1 MARRLKGAI
10 WRKMEKKRYKI
21 LIADDEYWTREKLR
35 HMIDWEEYGLDC
47 LEPAQN
53 GEEVLER
60 IEAEKPDILITDIN
74 MPYVNGVELLE
85 TIKKDYPGIVA
96 FVVSGYDDFEYVKGT
111 FMSGAVNYLVKPV
124 AKIDMVN
131 AIVKALEI
139 IGERENEK
147 QEHLKA
153 VSLIQDREYSQLI
166 EREESAY
173 APGIAMDSGIYLM
186 LVKIH
191 NYNELVRQS
200 RYDMNLFSFNV
211 KREIRR
217 LSGQENILVFNHVF
231 RSNEFIILSD
241 MGNQGMVKL
250 AEKIK
255 IHFAK
260 KSDVCLTF
268 VINSHSCSI
277 ESVRMAY
284 VEAVA
289 LFMTRTFCK
298 RNEVLLTGNRESE
311 KQEKYMNKRF
321 TAVHEN
327 RMKNFLQSGQFKNV
341 RKVIFDEVGLC
352 KCEGQKWG
360 YLEVR
365 QTVRQVTNVLED
377 YMLQA
382 EGRKNHRDILEI
394 DSLTE
399 AADKSVESLD
409 EKAVCSA
416 VEDMIE
422 YLEPEYAEVPTD
434 TMKGVV
440 RQAVAYIDEN
450 FFEELTLDFFA
461 KKYNVEGSYF
471 SRMFRQEIGEN
482 FVLYLT
488 RRRLEKAKEYI
499 RTDEANLTEI
509 AFMVGY
515 ADYSYFNR
523 VFKKNVGISPREY
536 RNQNLSK

>member
-1 MARRLKGAI
+1 
-10 WRKMEKKRYKI
+10 MEKKRYKI

>member
-1 MARRLKGAI
+1 
-10 WRKMEKKRYKI
+10 
-21 LIADDEYWTREKLR
+21 
-35 HMIDWEEYGLDC
+35 
-47 LEPAQN
+47 
-53 GEEVLER
+53 
-60 IEAEKPDILITDIN
+60 
-74 MPYVNGVELLE
+74 
-85 TIKKDYPGIVA
+85 
-96 FVVSGYDDFEYVKGT
+96 
-111 FMSGAVNYLVKPV
+111 
-124 AKIDMVN
+124 
-131 AIVKALEI
+131 
-139 IGERENEK
+139 
-147 QEHLKA
+147 
-153 VSLIQDREYSQLI
+153 
-166 EREESAY
+166 
-173 APGIAMDSGIYLM
+173 
-186 LVKIH
+186 
-191 NYNELVRQS
+191 
-200 RYDMNLFSFNV
+200 
-211 KREIRR
+211 
-217 LSGQENILVFNHVF
+217 
-231 RSNEFIILSD
+231 
-241 MGNQGMVKL
+241 
-250 AEKIK
+250 
-255 IHFAK
+255 
-260 KSDVCLTF
+260 
-268 VINSHSCSI
+268 
-277 ESVRMAY
+277 
-284 VEAVA
+284 
-289 LFMTRTFCK
+289 
-298 RNEVLLTGNRESE
+298 
-311 KQEKYMNKRF
+311 MNKRF

-422 YLEPEYAEVPTD
+422 YLEPDYAEVPTD

-523 VFKKNVGISPREY
+523 VFKKNVGISTREY